1 MPAKQT
7 NVYEGMF
14 ILDPSKYS
22 RDPAATSQQIADMI
36 MQNGG
41 TVLASRL
48 WDERKLAYPI
58 NGHKKGIYWLT
69 YFKMAG
75 DGITPLERQCEIT
88 DDVIRKL
95 ILKVD
100 PRIADALV
108 QHALAGDTSKRTGRA
123 KAAVREE
130 LRIGELPE
138 DVRAVARETPVSN
151 NKRELLALTRMPQ
164 EEQRRAVAAVKS
176 GESKTVRISQAFR
189 RFALSSSASVGP
201 LVARSQSS
209 SRISRVTTEVRACCT
224 PAMKSRMPSSS

>member
-22 RDPAATSQQIADMI
+22 RDPAATSQQISDMI

-58 NGHKKGIYWLT
+58 NGHKKGVYWLT
-69 YFKMAG
+69 YFKMPG

-108 QHALAGDTSKRTGRA
+108 QHALAGDTSKRTGSPA
-123 KAAVREE
+123 
-130 LRIGELPE
+130 
-138 DVRAVARETPVSN
+138 
-151 NKRELLALTRMPQ
+151 
-164 EEQRRAVAAVKS
+164 AVAA
-176 GESKTVRISQAFR
+176 E
-189 RFALSSSASVGP
+189 
-201 LVARSQSS
+201 
-209 SRISRVTTEVRACCT
+209 
-224 PAMKSRMPSSS
+224 

>member
-108 QHALAGDTSKRTGRA
+108 QHALAGDTSKRTGSP
-123 KAAVREE
+123 AAATAE
-130 LRIGELPE
+130 
-138 DVRAVARETPVSN
+138 
-151 NKRELLALTRMPQ
+151 
-164 EEQRRAVAAVKS
+164 
-176 GESKTVRISQAFR
+176 
-189 RFALSSSASVGP
+189 
-201 LVARSQSS
+201 
-209 SRISRVTTEVRACCT
+209 
-224 PAMKSRMPSSS
+224 